1 MAFLLI
7 MFDLLA
13 ITVGVVIAMLAL
25 AGYIIKV
32 VIDLFTGTGAG
43 VSGIGA
49 KDLLG
54 GDRHC
59 DSCIKFRTANCP
71 YKDDVDSGTL
81 AKSCY
86 QK

>member
-32 VIDLFTGTGAG
+32 VIDIFTGTGAG
-43 VSGIGA
+43 VSG
-49 KDLLG
+49 
-54 GDRHC
+54 
-59 DSCIKFRTANCP
+59 TANCP